1 MAVSEGVIARPASVI
16 ENATRRAKEKRFY
29 MAVGILFPIVM
40 VIGFARSYYLKF
52 FFDAPPPQLSTLA
65 HIHGAIMTAWLVL
78 FTTQIWLVSS
88 KRIKLHMKLG
98 MASIALAA
106 AIVVSGYFTMIAA
119 VHRAGFDTVVNGMPA
134 YAFMIIPMVDLVT
147 FTVFYGAAIILR
159 KRSADHK
166 RLMLVSAINFL
177 PPSLGRM
184 QFAAALGPI
193 WFLGVP
199 TVLGLAMIAYDR
211 YRTGKF
217 NTALV
222 AGVLFMI
229 ASYPARIFMSGTD
242 TWRHVAAWLVGQ

>member
-1 MAVSEGVIARPASVI
+1 MAVSEGVIAKPASVTD
-16 ENATRRAKEKRFY
+16 NATRRAREKKFY
-29 MAVGILFPIVM
+29 LAVGILFPLIM
-40 VIGFARSYYLKF
+40 VIGFAKSYYLKF
-52 FFDAPPPQLSTLA
+52 LFDAPPLPSMLA
-65 HIHGAIMTAWLVL
+65 HIHGGIMTAWLVL

-98 MASIALAA
+98 MASIALAVM
-106 AIVVSGYFTMIAA
+106 IVVSGYFTMIAA
-119 VHRAGFDTVVNGMPA
+119 VQRAGFDTVVNGMPA

-147 FTVFYGAAIILR
+147 FSVFYSAAIILR

-184 QFAAALGPI
+184 EFAAALGPV

-199 TVLGLAMIAYDR
+199 TVLGLAAIAYDR

-217 NTALV
+217 NSALV
-222 AGVLFMI
+222 AGVLFMVV
-229 ASYPARIFMSGTD
+229 SYPVRIFISGTD
-242 TWRHVAAWLVGQ
+242 TWRHIAAWLVGQ

>member
-29 MAVGILFPIVM
+29 MAVGILFPLVM

-52 FFDAPPPQLSTLA
+52 LFDAPPLPSTLA
-65 HIHGAIMTAWLVL
+65 HVHGAIMTAWLVL

-88 KRIKLHMKLG
+88 KRIRLHMKLG
-98 MASIALAA
+98 MASIALALM
-106 AIVVSGYFTMIAA
+106 IVVSGYFTMIAG
-119 VHRAGFDTVVNGMPA
+119 VQRAGFDTVVNGMPA
-134 YAFMIIPMVDLVT
+134 YAFMIIPMVDLIT
-147 FTVFYGAAIILR
+147 FSVFYGAAIILR

-184 QFAAALGPI
+184 EFAAALGPV

-199 TVLGLAMIAYDR
+199 TVLGLAAIAYDR

-217 NTALV
+217 NSALV
-222 AGVLFMI
+222 AGVLVMI
-229 ASYPARIFMSGTD
+229 ASYPARIFISGTD